1 VVALTNA
8 VANYSSTMLPTTLTA
23 SVNDVATV
31 ISVVSVAGAPST
43 PFRVVLEPGTA
54 NEEICTVSNV
64 SGLDLTI
71 SRGDEGTSA
80 VAHVSGSEVRHMLTG
95 LDLQTYMDHVQATAS
110 VHGTTGTLVTTA
122 ETQTLTNKTLS
133 GGTVTGATITGGTA
147 NPNSCSVS
155 GVPVVTTT
163 ATQTM
168 TGKTL
173 TAPTI
178 AGGTIDAT
186 TLTVDS
192 DPVISE
198 AAAQTMTGKT
208 VQSATAGDEALIVKG
223 SASQTANFVE
233 FKTSADTLK
242 SYFDRYCQL
251 YHPTGPLPYAFS
263 AGKVTL
269 TFSGTES
276 TSSTVTFPTDRFSAT
291 PAVTMAVEYN
301 GRQFAAPRITSISST
316 AMDIVLYTHD
326 GTTFSGY
333 LAVHWQAVQ
342 MLPGSTAG

>member
-1 VVALTNA
+1 
-8 VANYSSTMLPTTLTA
+8 MLPTTLTS

-31 ISVVSVAGAPST
+31 ISVGSVAGAPST

-54 NEEICTVSNV
+54 NEEIATVSNV

-80 VAHVSGSEVRHMLTG
+80 VAHASGSTVRHMLTG

-110 VHGTTGTLVTTA
+110 VHGTTGTIVTTA
-122 ETQTLTNKTLS
+122 ATQTLTNKTLS

-147 NPNSCSVS
+147 NPNSVSVA

-163 ATQTM
+163 ATQTL

-178 AGGTIDAT
+178 TGGTIDAT
-186 TLTVDS
+186 TLTVGS
-192 DPVISE
+192 DPAVTE
-198 AAAQTMTGKT
+198 AAVQTMTGKT
-208 VQSATAGDEALIVKG
+208 VQSATAGDNSLIIKA
-223 SASQTANFVE
+223 SAAQTAELVE
-233 FKTSADTLK
+233 AQNSAGTIQ
-242 SYFDRYCQL
+242 SYLDAYYQW

-269 TFSGTES
+269 TFSGTS
-276 TSSTVTFPTDRFSAT
+276 NTSSTVNFPAGRFTTT
-291 PAVTMAVEYN
+291 PAVSLSVEYN
-301 GRQFAAPRITSISST
+301 GRQFTDPRITSISST
-316 AMDIVLYTHD
+316 SMDIILYTFD
-326 GTTFSGY
+326 GAVFSGF
-333 LAVHWQAVQ
+333 LAVHWHAVQ
-342 MLPGSTAG
+342 MLPGATAG